1 MALALIGFLIVKRE
15 NNSALQKTMNGS
27 KNILFKFKTRWQLL
41 LYVEVLLYAL
51 SLGAFVFLFSGNLL
65 VSLLVLAITF
75 FIASLIIKPWH
86 PDINKTTHFIDN
98 QIANLEY
105 STSFLLKPTNS
116 LSNLGMI
123 QQKRVESR
131 LTEELK
137 KLNPPSNL
145 KKSGITSICL
155 ILLGFLCYHFNISDY
170 FNTSNAP
177 IKKESVISFQPTDST
192 DTKIKIPAI
201 VNQSLRIDYPNY
213 TRLKSTQTST
223 MDISAVEGSRAY
235 WQLEFSDV
243 VSSVTIE
250 NMEQSYLMKQE
261 EGIYTHSL
269 KLINSGFYN
278 FKFEDKKGNTYFSDL
293 FAIEVSKDTEPKVEI
308 KNIEQFTQFEYD
320 DNKNIT
326 FKSLISDDYGIGK
339 AHIIATVSKGS
350 GESVKF
356 REEQLSFDNSINIGA
371 KTQSL
376 NKTINL
382 DAMKMEPGDEL
393 YFYVHATDLK
403 SPNPNT
409 SRSETFFVAIKDTVT
424 NTFGVEGTLGVD
436 RMPDYFRSQ
445 RQLII
450 DTEKLIK
457 KRGGISQEDFNFT
470 SNELGFDQKA
480 LRIKYGEFMGEEQ
493 AEEEGVISQEN
504 LEVFEAENE
513 EHDDHDEEEDLLAKY
528 THDHDGSNEHNLVD
542 EKKSTETK
550 NPLEEFSHSH
560 DDAEMATLFEESLRS
575 KLLRALSEMWDS
587 ELYLRLYK
595 PEESLPYQYKA
606 LKLLQDIKNS
616 ARIYV
621 HRIGF
626 DPPPIKEDKRLS
638 GKLEDITSYRKNELF
653 DSEKEFPS
661 IRRAINQIEQIIIN
675 GNKVTEEDQ
684 VLFQAA
690 GNELAQKAIDSPGMF
705 LSTLQLL
712 KELSENKNT
721 STEKLRTVQKGL
733 FLSIPESETYP
744 SKSSIFKD
752 KINQLLLKEL
762 ELND

>member
-1 MALALIGFLIVKRE
+1 MI
-15 NNSALQKTMNGS
+15 GS
-27 KNILFKFKTRWQLL
+27 KNILLKFKQRWQLL
-41 LYVEVLLYAL
+41 LYSEVLLYVV
-51 SLGAFVFLFSGNLL
+51 GFGVFVFLFSNNLM
-65 VSLLVLAITF
+65 VSFSVSVITAIV
-75 FIASLIIKPWH
+75 ALLIIKPWL
-86 PDINKTTHFIDN
+86 PDLNKTTNFIDN
-98 QIANLEY
+98 KIANLEH
-105 STSFLLKPTNS
+105 STSFLLKPANS
-116 LSNLGMI
+116 LSNLGLI
-123 QQKRVESR
+123 QQKRIETR
-131 LTEELK
+131 LTKELK
-137 KLNPPSNL
+137 KINPPSNI
-145 KKSGITSICL
+145 KNSGIAALGL
-155 ILLGFLCYHFNISDY
+155 ILIGFLCYQFNVSDY
-170 FNTSNAP
+170 FKANNAP
-177 IKKESVISFQPTDST
+177 INNVNVINFKAADSADAKAKTPT
-192 DTKIKIPAI
+192 I
-201 VNQSLRIDYPNY
+201 VNQSLLIDYPNY
-213 TRLKSTQTST
+213 TRLKSVQTST
-223 MDISAVEGSRAY
+223 MDISAVEGSRVH
-235 WQLEFSDV
+235 WQLEFSDT

-250 NMEQSYLMKQE
+250 NMEQSYPMKLNK
-261 EGIYTHSL
+261 GVYSHSL
-269 KLINSGFYN
+269 KLLNSGFYN
-278 FKFEDKKGNTYFSDL
+278 FKFEDNNGSTYFSDL
-293 FAIEVSKDTEPKVEI
+293 YAIEVSKDSEPKVEI
-308 KNIEQFTQFEYD
+308 KDIEQFTQFEYD
-320 DNKNIT
+320 DDKNIT
-326 FKSLISDDYGIGK
+326 LKSLITDDYGIGK
-339 AHIIATVSKGS
+339 AYIVATVSKGS

-356 REEQLSFDNSINIGA
+356 REEQLSFDTNINTGA
-371 KTQSL
+371 KTQNL
-376 NKTINL
+376 TKTINL

-393 YFYVHATDLK
+393 YFYVHASDLK

-409 SRSETFFVAIKDTVT
+409 SRSETYFMAIKDTVT

-457 KRGGISQEDFNFT
+457 KRGNISQEDFNFT

-493 AEEEGVISQEN
+493 AEEEGVISQDN

-550 NPLEEFSHSH
+550 NPLEEFSHNH
-560 DDAEMATLFEESLRS
+560 DNAEMATLFEESLRS
-575 KLLRALSEMWDS
+575 KLLRALSEMWDA

-638 GKLEDITSYRKNELF
+638 GKLEDISSYRKNELF

-661 IRRAINQIEQIIIN
+661 IRRAIQQIEQIIAN
-675 GNKVTEEDQ
+675 GKTITKEDQ
-684 VLFQAA
+684 MLFQSA
-690 GNELAQKAIDSPGMF
+690 GNELAQKAIESPGMF
-705 LSTLQLL
+705 LSTLQSL

-721 STEKLRTVQKGL
+721 STEQLRNVQKGL
-733 FLSIPESETYP
+733 FMAMPDSEAYP
-744 SKSSIFKD
+744 SKSSLFKD